1 MRRYALVVS
10 LGLVGCFNP
19 DDAGA
24 ETDAAPSSDTE
35 TTASATETTA
45 PTTSPASSSG
55 PGSTGTTT
63 PTTASGSDSSG
74 ETTAA
79 DASTTASTEATSDDG
94 SSSTTDFVPGC
105 DNGVVEDDELCF
117 MEPVELDTLVSTQGV
132 AIADLD
138 GDDHLDVVVGDY
150 GDGTTGGLYVYLGNG
165 DGSFSDAIDSGEST
179 PLIRVAA
186 GAIADGV
193 VDVIAMRATATSAI
207 MRFRGND
214 DGSFSSI
221 TSYAGGSNWDVAL
234 ADLNGDDRL
243 DALGTNSG
251 INVLIAT
258 ASESFGAAETF
269 GSPTSFQNVKTADID
284 GDGDVDVVAGVGAGI
299 YAFINDGSGTLTA
312 GTPFGQGSSDVMVGD
327 FDGDGNVDVAG
338 TGNSIVSVH
347 FGDGDG
353 GFSAGLELTVNASP
367 IAGKTSD
374 LDDDG
379 FDDIVVVNTSGTTS
393 ILMSNG
399 DGTFAPQEL
408 FTMLE
413 GYLYDMDMGDLNEDG
428 VDDVVV
434 VSPNAGPVQ
443 LLLSHI

>member
-1 MRRYALVVS
+1 MRSLALIAS

-19 DDAGA
+19 DDTNA
-24 ETDAAPSSDTE
+24 ETDSGTSSTGTTSPDTQTSAPSTSAPSST
-35 TTASATETTA
+35 
-45 PTTSPASSSG
+45 G
-55 PGSTGTTT
+55 PGST
-63 PTTASGSDSSG
+63 TTATVSDTNSSS
-74 ETTAA
+74 ETTSA
-79 DASTTASTEATSDDG
+79 DASTTASTDPTMGTSGDA

-105 DNGVVEDDELCF
+105 DNGVVEDGELCF
-117 MEPVELDTLVSTQGV
+117 LDPVELDTLVSSQGV

-150 GDGTTGGLYVYLGNG
+150 GDGAVGGLYVYLGSG
-165 DGSFSDAIDSGEST
+165 DGNFSDAIDSGDDT

-186 GAIADGV
+186 AAIADGV

-221 TSYAGGSNWDVAL
+221 TAYAGGSNWDVAL

-258 ASESFGAAETF
+258 AAEGFGAAETF
-269 GSPTSFQNVKTADID
+269 GSPTAFQNVHAADLN
-284 GDGDVDVVAGVGAGI
+284 GDGDLDVVAGVASGI
-299 YAFINDGSGTLTA
+299 YPFINDGGGTLAIGTA
-312 GTPFGQGSSDVMVGD
+312 FGTGSSDVMVGD
-327 FDGDGNVDVAG
+327 FDGDDNLDVAG

-347 FGDGDG
+347 FGGGDG
-353 GFSAGLELTVNASP
+353 SFSAGLELTVNSSP
-367 IAGKTSD
+367 IAGKASD
-374 LDDDG
+374 LDNDG
-379 FDDIVVVNTSGTTS
+379 FDDIIVVNTSGTTS

-408 FTMLE
+408 FTMLD